1 MHLSKENSLGD
12 AEQQVGGG
20 EDTNVPL
27 VVGTTVPT
35 GVIVAGV
42 IAGGCWWLMA
52 ALKRKVCLSITI

>member
-1 MHLSKENSLGD
+1 MYFVFVANSLGSFD
-12 AEQQVGGG
+12 QQVGGE

-42 IAGGCWWLMA
+42 MAGGCWWIMA
-52 ALKRKVCLSITI
+52 ALKRRVWFF